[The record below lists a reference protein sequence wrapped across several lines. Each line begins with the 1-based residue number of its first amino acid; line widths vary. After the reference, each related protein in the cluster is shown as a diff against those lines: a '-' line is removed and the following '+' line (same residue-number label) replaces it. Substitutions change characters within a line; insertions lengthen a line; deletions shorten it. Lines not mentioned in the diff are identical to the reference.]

1 MKRVSKTF
9 LTGLVTVLPIL
20 ITLYFI
26 LWLSTTA
33 ESALG
38 RLIRLVLPDQLYR
51 PGMGLAAG
59 LAVVF
64 VVGIL
69 MHALVVRR
77 LLGWGENLLYR
88 VPVIKS
94 VYGSIRDFLY
104 FFSPSREKEED
115 FRQVVMVTLGDTGLE
130 IMGFITRSDFGDLPA
145 GIGAQDSV
153 AVYLPLSY
161 QIGGHTVILPRTA
174 VRAVKMSIKE
184 AMRFALTAGITMKSP
199 PTESNHNN
207 PKA

>member
-1 MKRVSKTF
+1 MKRISKTF

-38 RLIRLVLPDQLYR
+38 RLIRLVLPDQLYH
-51 PGMGLAAG
+51 PGMGVAAG

-69 MHALVVRR
+69 MNALVVRR
-77 LLGWGENLLYR
+77 LFGWGETLLYR

-104 FFSPSREKEED
+104 FFSPSKEKDED

-130 IMGFITRSDFGDLPA
+130 IMGFITRSDFRDLPA
-145 GIGAQDSV
+145 GIGTQDSV

-174 VRAVKMSIKE
+174 VRAVNMSIKE
-184 AMRFALTAGITMKSP
+184 AMRFALTAGITMKTPATQS
-199 PTESNHNN
+199 THNN
-207 PKA
+207 AKA